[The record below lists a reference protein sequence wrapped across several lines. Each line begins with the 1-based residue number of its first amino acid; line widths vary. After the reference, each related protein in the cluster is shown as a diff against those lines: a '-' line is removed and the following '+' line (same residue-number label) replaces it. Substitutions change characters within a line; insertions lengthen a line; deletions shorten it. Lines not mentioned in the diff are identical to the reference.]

1 MTTGTIIQTATFPP
15 GSRID
20 DAGVVPVNPF
30 EEVCVPGV
38 PEILVSYHPMVEVE
52 ETCSCSCSFSCR

>member
-1 MTTGTIIQTATFPP
+1 MITGTIIQTATFPP
-15 GSRID
+15 RSPIGP
-20 DAGVVPVNPF
+20 AGVVPVNPF
-30 EEVCVPGV
+30 EVCVPGV